1 MHWVQLLLTQS
12 LLQTAGIVCL
22 FLATNLHKYVFLK
35 CIYFVCRYI
44 LASESGSIIIWEWP
58 KRRVL
63 FRAEQPSI
71 RQIMLFEEDTKFLTA
86 SRLGVSNEGKGVFVV
101 R

>member
-1 MHWVQLLLTQS
+1 MHWAQLLHTQLLLR
-12 LLQTAGIVCL
+12 TAGIICL
-22 FLATNLHKYVFLK
+22 FLPTNLHVQICLSMYLF
-35 CIYFVCRYI
+35 CRYI

-63 FRAEQPSI
+63 FRAEQPI
-71 RQIMLFEEDTKFLTA
+71 RQIIMLFEEDTKFLAA